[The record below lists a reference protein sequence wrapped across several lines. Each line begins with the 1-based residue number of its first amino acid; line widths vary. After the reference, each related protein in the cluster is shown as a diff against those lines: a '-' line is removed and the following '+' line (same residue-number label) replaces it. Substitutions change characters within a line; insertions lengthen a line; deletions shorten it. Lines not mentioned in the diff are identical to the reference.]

1 MHYYKIPTSFYF
13 INDFEK
19 NNIDK
24 LNTNTGVIY
33 RNYNKKLNINKII
46 EVKKYCKSKRLKFYL
61 SNNFKIAVKLGLDGV
76 YIPSF
81 NKSLQHLNHRT
92 KSMFLIMGSAH
103 NIKEIRQ
110 KETQKVSLIFLS
122 SAFKKNKNYL
132 GMYKFKLLGKLT
144 SKKVIALG
152 GITKKN
158 MKKIKLLNCFGFSG
172 ISYFE

>member
-132 GMYKFKLLGKLT
+132 GMYKFKLLGNLT